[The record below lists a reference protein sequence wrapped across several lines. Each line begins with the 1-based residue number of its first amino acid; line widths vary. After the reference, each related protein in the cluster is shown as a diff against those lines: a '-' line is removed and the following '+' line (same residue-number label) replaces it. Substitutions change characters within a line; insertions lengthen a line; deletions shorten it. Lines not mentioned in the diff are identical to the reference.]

1 MTVLWS
7 RVKYRV
13 DIYKLNVRPW
23 LSGVWCSELSG
34 ARRWTRRRE
43 GARTWSQWETSYSLI
58 PQGSLECELCCSSD
72 AMLRCGVSL
81 FLTPGQL
88 LLAIGCLVGKGC
100 AQGGLSG
107 GGGSCLRAIL
117 PQGQWEPGSQYS
129 QHLGYGCTGRWGWVH
144 SPVRMKN
151 AEWKLNTVSVSSL
164 FVCIMRTNLLT
175 KRCKE
180 GPGYFWLIPHR
191 DLDKSQ
197 NLRFLLELVL
207 CCCSK
212 SGHWFF
218 SSVGLE
224 ILPMRW
230 WCLHDW
236 DYIWSFFVSPMV
248 PSVVPCVQSVL
259 RV

>member
-1 MTVLWS
+1 M
-7 RVKYRV
+7 
-13 DIYKLNVRPW
+13 
-23 LSGVWCSELSG
+23 
-34 ARRWTRRRE
+34 
-43 GARTWSQWETSYSLI
+43 
-58 PQGSLECELCCSSD
+58 
-72 AMLRCGVSL
+72 
-81 FLTPGQL
+81 
-88 LLAIGCLVGKGC
+88 GKGC

-107 GGGSCLRAIL
+107 VGGPCLRAVL
-117 PQGQWEPGSQYS
+117 PQGRWEPGSQYS
-129 QHLGYGCTGRWGWVH
+129 QHLGYGCTGHWGWVH
-144 SPVRMKN
+144 SPVRMQN

-180 GPGYFWLIPHR
+180 DPGYFWLIPHR

-197 NLRFLLELVL
+197 NLRFLLEPVL

-212 SGHWFF
+212 SGRWLF

-236 DYIWSFFVSPMV
+236 DYILSFFVSPMV
-248 PSVVPCVQSVL
+248 PSIVPVYSWYSECSWLRSSSLRHSQGPQTADFWGVIKESAFSYECLVL
-259 RV
+259 VFKVPPTLLIWPPEFFPMTLSPTFISLMLLSNGF